1 MLSTTS
7 KILGVIA
14 LTILI
19 CYIIGVISVLLDRV
33 KADTFEKNG
42 KYIDFT
48 NKKVENTR
56 EYFILL
62 DYIIQHEI
70 NCVLNTYSLLN
81 KKYEVIH
88 LDEDFKKIANN
99 VFNSLEQDL
108 ITNHS
113 LMFNSQYMLH
123 YISNRTQILFFHTAI
138 DFNRGITKPNTIEP
152 KDDE

>member
-1 MLSTTS
+1 MLSTAL

-14 LTILI
+14 LIILI

-70 NCVLNTYSLLN
+70 NCVLNTY
-81 KKYEVIH
+81 
-88 LDEDFKKIANN
+88 FA
-99 VFNSLEQDL
+99 Q
-108 ITNHS
+108 
-113 LMFNSQYMLH
+113 
-123 YISNRTQILFFHTAI
+123 
-138 DFNRGITKPNTIEP
+138 
-152 KDDE
+152 